1 MRSPISTLVSI
12 QALDDPACQGGG
24 TDGIGY
30 EGATVLEAKQGYY
43 RDPVATLDFASLYPS
58 IMMAHNL
65 CYSTLLPQHRLGC
78 LKGNFGGR
86 IKAAAVAVLTRIQHL
101 AQCFLPAAPHQV
113 PQASWSFVSLCQAAF
128 DYSWL
133 RQTVVGADNLHIC
146 PSMAFRLPAEGL
158 GI

>member
-1 MRSPISTLVSI
+1 MPPISTPFPT
-12 QALDDPACQGGG
+12 QAVDDSACQGGG

-78 LKGNFGGR
+78 LKGNPGGR
-86 IKAAAVAVLTRIQHL
+86 NKAAAVAMLNRTPHL
-101 AQCFLPAAPHQV
+101 AQHAQC
-113 PQASWSFVSLCQAAF
+113 SL
-128 DYSWL
+128 
-133 RQTVVGADNLHIC
+133 H
-146 PSMAFRLPAEGL
+146 PSACCTANIPRC
-158 GI
+158 